1 MLFNRQ
7 IIKIK
12 NCKILVTGA
21 AGFIGYHLVKL
32 LLNNQYD
39 VVGIDNLNNYY
50 DVNLKYDRLKDCGI
64 EYSCLINTM
73 GVSHK
78 YPNYKFY
85 QVDISDNE
93 LLEEIFKAE
102 HVDYVVNLAGQAG
115 VRYSI
120 ENPTEYIKSNILG
133 FLNILECCKSYKVR
147 NILYASSS
155 SVYGTCKQYPFR
167 EDMYINNMLNIYAVS
182 KKTNEEMANVYR
194 NLYGMNLAGFRFFSV
209 YGPWGRPDMAMML
222 FTKAMLGNEPINVFN
237 NGKHKRD
244 FTYVDDI
251 VNSIFRVILSPPEE
265 WAPIYNIGNSEP
277 VSLMTLIEFLETKIG
292 KKGIYNYCSIQQGDI
307 ENTHADMSLF
317 RKQFGEQKFTSIND
331 GIDKFLKW
339 YFEYYSIYGDER

>member
-1 MLFNRQ
+1 M
-7 IIKIK
+7 IKIK

-73 GVSHK
+73 GVSHN

-155 SVYGTCKQYPFR
+155 SVYGTCIK
-167 EDMYINNMLNIYAVS
+167 YITHFI
-182 KKTNEEMANVYR
+182 
-194 NLYGMNLAGFRFFSV
+194 RFAAF
-209 YGPWGRPDMAMML
+209 
-222 FTKAMLGNEPINVFN
+222 
-237 NGKHKRD
+237 
-244 FTYVDDI
+244 
-251 VNSIFRVILSPPEE
+251 
-265 WAPIYNIGNSEP
+265 
-277 VSLMTLIEFLETKIG
+277 
-292 KKGIYNYCSIQQGDI
+292 
-307 ENTHADMSLF
+307 
-317 RKQFGEQKFTSIND
+317 
-331 GIDKFLKW
+331 
-339 YFEYYSIYGDER
+339 